1 MSHRGTK
8 TLSGTIEFHLC
19 ASVSPWF
26 RNYSTNFSISSESIF
41 SFGVSSAFTIIK
53 LNTLK
58 YFLTCLTTLLFFA
71 SITESA
77 RAQGTSGFQVA
88 KTFHIASGGGWDYI
102 AVGPSNNRL
111 YVSHGTQV
119 NILNQETG
127 DSVGVIPETTGVH
140 GIAFVQ
146 SMNKGYTSN
155 GRLNNVTVFDLKTN
169 QIITQVATGQ
179 NPDAIMYDEF
189 SKKIITCNGRSKDLS
204 VIDPSTDKVV
214 ATIPVAGK
222 PETAVSDNTGNI
234 FVNIEDKNQIDVV
247 DIANNKVVMS
257 WSIAP
262 GDGPTGLAIDT
273 KTKRLFAG
281 CEKLLIVIDA
291 TNGKIVDKLP
301 IGDGCDGVGFDN
313 GLKYVFASCG
323 EGKLSVIEELSAD
336 KFKVIDNVETKRS
349 ARTIAV
355 DETKHEV
362 YLPAADSEKAAAG
375 ERPKMIPGT
384 FQVLV
389 VKKK

>member
-1 MSHRGTK
+1 MK
-8 TLSGTIEFHLC
+8 YLLSGLITVALVI
-19 ASVSPWF
+19 
-26 RNYSTNFSISSESIF
+26 
-41 SFGVSSAFTIIK
+41 SAFE
-53 LNTLK
+53 
-58 YFLTCLTTLLFFA
+58 
-71 SITESA
+71 ITN
-77 RAQGTSGFQVA
+77 AQGASGFSVA

-102 AVGPSNNRL
+102 AVGPNNNRL
-111 YVSHGTQV
+111 YVSHATQV

-127 DSVGVIPETTGVH
+127 DSVGVIEGTTGVH
-140 GIAFVQ
+140 GIAFA
-146 SMNKGYTSN
+146 MDRGYTSN

-169 QIITQVATGQ
+169 QIITQIATGE
-179 NPDAIMYDEF
+179 NPDAIMFDEF
-189 SKKIITCNGRSKDLS
+189 SKKIITCNGRSKNLS
-204 VIDPSTDKVV
+204 VIDPATDKVV

-222 PETAVSDNTGNI
+222 PETAVSDNAGKI

-247 DIANNKVVMS
+247 DIAKNKVVAS

-262 GDGPTGLAIDT
+262 ADGPTGLAIDI

-281 CEKLLIVIDA
+281 CDKLLVVVDA

-301 IGDGCDGVGFDN
+301 IADGCDGVGFDN

-323 EGKLSVIEELSAD
+323 EGKLSIIEELNAD

-355 DETKHEV
+355 DDTKHEV
-362 YLPAADSEKAAAG
+362 YLPAADTQPAAAG